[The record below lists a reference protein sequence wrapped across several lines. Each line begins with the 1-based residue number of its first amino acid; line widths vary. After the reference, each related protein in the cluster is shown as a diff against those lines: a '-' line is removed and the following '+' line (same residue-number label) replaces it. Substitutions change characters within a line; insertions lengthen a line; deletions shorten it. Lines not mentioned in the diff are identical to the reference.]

1 MRSISGSRLSQV
13 ILGFGICTILF
24 ALTPNY
30 FLALFFLCLTG
41 VFDGISMV
49 IRGTF
54 MQLLTPDNMRGRVS
68 SLSSIF
74 ITSSN
79 EIGAFESGL
88 AASILGLIPSVLFG
102 GSMTLVVVAL
112 VAWIVPDLNKT
123 VIES

>member
-1 MRSISGSRLSQV
+1 
-13 ILGFGICTILF
+13 
-24 ALTPNY
+24 
-30 FLALFFLCLTG
+30 LALFFLALTG
-41 VFDGISMV
+41 AFDGVSMV

-88 AASILGLIPSVLFG
+88 AASLLGPIPSVIFG
-102 GSMTLVVVAL
+102 GFMTLVVVGL
-112 VAWIVPDLNKT
+112 VAWRVPELNKT
-123 VIES
+123 KIDT